1 MSRFFEE
8 LDYQPTAIG
17 PISLRRRRE
26 LRLNVDV
33 LEIMLGDEHLMSD
46 LFTTSEIAL
55 AKYGLDA
62 VDKDGQL
69 SVVVGGLGMGFTA
82 AAVLEDDRIDTL
94 LVVEKLSAV
103 LDWHKKGLIPL
114 GETLTQNPKV
124 QLVEGDFFQLADGAK
139 GFDPQTAARQF
150 DAILL
155 DIDHTPD
162 FHLAASH
169 AGFYQPDGLTE
180 VKKHLLPKGIFA
192 LWSNEPPDEGFVMR
206 LQSVFASA
214 SAVKIPFYNPLQD
227 RDFVQSIYLAQA

>member
-82 AAVLEDDRIDTL
+82 ASALEDDRIDTL

-114 GETLTQNPKV
+114 GESLTQNPNWKDD
-124 QLVEGDFFQLADGAK
+124 QRSTS
-139 GFDPQTAARQF
+139 TARITWFKRRLILGILWVRDNRQV
-150 DAILL
+150 
-155 DIDHTPD
+155 TCWQ
-162 FHLAASH
+162 
-169 AGFYQPDGLTE
+169 FYQ
-180 VKKHLLPKGIFA
+180 F
-192 LWSNEPPDEGFVMR
+192 LWSMR
-206 LQSVFASA
+206 RVCI
-214 SAVKIPFYNPLQD
+214 KE
-227 RDFVQSIYLAQA
+227 